1 MKRHTI
7 HTVSEGRRA
16 LTHSAEPSAAAKCS
30 AVRPGGEREGAFFV
44 HRLPTGARWRPT
56 TTVHNRTAGV
66 QAWDMKNSAHG
77 PLAARVARLL
87 VGARTG
93 EQVDAP
99 NEATDARGSS
109 HAGLRT
115 TRAIAPTNQNPPQPT
130 AAPTDSSRLHAA
142 TTDRA
147 TDPFPAA
154 RHERGGFGLRRR
166 LLHTFALGRTTKE
179 RGTTPPR
186 AKTNARRRAVLRGL
200 HQRRLAERLARR
212 HVLLRLACGYRS
224 EGWQARRG
232 KQTIRRW
239 AALTTNLGRTGRA
252 PPSTRLW
259 IQERG
264 VAGQARRG
272 KQTIRRQSAFDHSE
286 VTVDTH
292 PPPAPS
298 TRPGAPATRR
308 RSSRRTVRA
317 ARRGD
322 APSVVTRRDP
332 DARHRYAAR
341 SRCASPIRGE
351 IPIRVA
357 EIDAS
362 SRRGERREES
372 SPAARARRIQTQ
384 ELWRDES
391 VPVRAAPHRTRSNPS
406 ARHTKRQRPHVDQQ
420 PRDAGAARD
429 ARPVQRGEALV
440 RLQRHGTS
448 FHTGG
453 PVRGR

>member
-1 MKRHTI
+1 MWCGVSLKRHTT

-239 AALTTNLGRTGRA
+239 AALTTNLGRTWRA

-341 SRCASPIRGE
+341 SRYASPRSMRRRGA
-351 IPIRVA
+351 V
-357 EIDAS
+357 
-362 SRRGERREES
+362 RGERSLPPRRARGGYRHKSYGATRASRCALRPTARDRTPAHATPKDIDRTSIS
-372 SPAARARRIQTQ
+372 SLAMPARRVMHAQCSAVKPWCVCSDTAPVFIPAAR
-384 ELWRDES
+384 
-391 VPVRAAPHRTRSNPS
+391 
-406 ARHTKRQRPHVDQQ
+406 
-420 PRDAGAARD
+420 
-429 ARPVQRGEALV
+429 
-440 RLQRHGTS
+440 
-448 FHTGG
+448 
-453 PVRGR
+453 